1 MSDFQTTCWTLV
13 FTAGNGGESERFAAL
28 ERLCQSYWHPAHAY
42 IRRRGHSEDEALDLT
57 QEFFS
62 RLLAL
67 NWLQSADP
75 HRGRFRTFLLT
86 MLQRFLAN
94 EHDFATRA
102 KRGGSSSILP
112 LDNPLVPEIPD
123 PSESPEH
130 AFDRRWALTVMHR
143 AASRLRTEAEAS
155 SRADLF
161 TALSPLLA
169 SDPDPGAHD
178 AIASQFG
185 LSKGAVA
192 MAIHRLRLRLRELT
206 RDEIADTL
214 SDRSSVDAEM
224 QELMAALRHHH

>member
-1 MSDFQTTCWTLV
+1 
-13 FTAGNGGESERFAAL
+13 
-28 ERLCQSYWHPAHAY
+28 
-42 IRRRGHSEDEALDLT
+42 
-57 QEFFS
+57 
-62 RLLAL
+62 
-67 NWLQSADP
+67 
-75 HRGRFRTFLLT
+75 

-102 KRGGSSSILP
+102 KRGGTSTILP

-123 PSESPEH
+123 HSESPEH

-224 QELMAALRHHH
+224 QDLMAALRHHH

>member
-1 MSDFQTTCWTLV
+1 
-13 FTAGNGGESERFAAL
+13 
-28 ERLCQSYWHPAHAY
+28 
-42 IRRRGHSEDEALDLT
+42 
-57 QEFFS
+57 
-62 RLLAL
+62 
-67 NWLQSADP
+67 
-75 HRGRFRTFLLT
+75 
-86 MLQRFLAN
+86 
-94 EHDFATRA
+94 
-102 KRGGSSSILP
+102 
-112 LDNPLVPEIPD
+112 
-123 PSESPEH
+123 
-130 AFDRRWALTVMHR
+130 MHR
-143 AASRLRTEAEAS
+143 AASRLRAEAEAS